1 MCSLINTLNQNLN
14 YTSNI
19 KINISLSKCSKYYE
33 IFYNAFKTF
42 DTRNI
47 KIFLIGQLIFNVCK
61 THRFVLHLPCR
72 SEFVLIVISDKF
84 GSREVYV

>member
-19 KINISLSKCSKYYE
+19 KINISLSSCSKYYE

-42 DTRNI
+42 DTGNI
-47 KIFLIGQLIFNVCK
+47 KKNFIFFIYNKNILVN
-61 THRFVLHLPCR
+61 
-72 SEFVLIVISDKF
+72 
-84 GSREVYV
+84 